1 MLVKLYKFGLECLC
15 LMTYGPH
22 NIVNNL
28 FIIATSEYCI
38 IIVTVQELP
47 IRKER
52 SIMVKRVRKYGEG
65 RMTLC
70 AETGNRCFGRAVYED
85 LHTGGLAVIVSLV
98 SGDFLVDLDTFLN
111 AHRFFED
118 MEVLG

>member
-1 MLVKLYKFGLECLC
+1 
-15 LMTYGPH
+15 
-22 NIVNNL
+22 
-28 FIIATSEYCI
+28 
-38 IIVTVQELP
+38 
-47 IRKER
+47 
-52 SIMVKRVRKYGEG
+52 MVKRIRKYGEG

-85 LHTGGLAVIVSLV
+85 LQTGGLAVIVSLV

>member
-1 MLVKLYKFGLECLC
+1 
-15 LMTYGPH
+15 
-22 NIVNNL
+22 
-28 FIIATSEYCI
+28 
-38 IIVTVQELP
+38 
-47 IRKER
+47 
-52 SIMVKRVRKYGEG
+52 MVKRVRKYGEA
-65 RMTLC
+65 RMTIC
-70 AETGNRCFGRAVYED
+70 AETGNRCFGRIVYED

>member
-1 MLVKLYKFGLECLC
+1 
-15 LMTYGPH
+15 
-22 NIVNNL
+22 
-28 FIIATSEYCI
+28 
-38 IIVTVQELP
+38 
-47 IRKER
+47 
-52 SIMVKRVRKYGEG
+52 MVKRIRKYGEG

-98 SGDFLVDLDTFLN
+98 SGDFLVNLETFLN

-118 MEVLG
+118 MEAIEK

>member
-1 MLVKLYKFGLECLC
+1 MRRTG
-15 LMTYGPH
+15 

-28 FIIATSEYCI
+28 FKIVMREYRI
-38 IIVTVQELP
+38 IIVTVRELP

-52 SIMVKRVRKYGEG
+52 SVMVKRVRKYGEG

-70 AETGNRCFGRAVYED
+70 AETGNRCFGKTVYED
-85 LHTGGLAVIVSLV
+85 LQTGDLAVIISLV

-118 MEVLG
+118 MEAPR

>member
-1 MLVKLYKFGLECLC
+1 MFTNTALAVKHLEKFVKAFNG
-15 LMTYGPH
+15 
-22 NIVNNL
+22 
-28 FIIATSEYCI
+28 
-38 IIVTVQELP
+38 
-47 IRKER
+47 RKER

-85 LHTGGLAVIVSLV
+85 LHTGGLAVIVSLA
-98 SGDFLVDLDTFLN
+98 SGDFLVDLDIFLN

>member
-1 MLVKLYKFGLECLC
+1 MSRDWEIDAAI
-15 LMTYGPH
+15 T
-22 NIVNNL
+22 I
-28 FIIATSEYCI
+28 
-38 IIVTVQELP
+38 
-47 IRKER
+47 
-52 SIMVKRVRKYGEG
+52 KRVRKYGEG

-70 AETGNRCFGRAVYED
+70 ADTGNRCFGRTVYED
-85 LHTGGLAVIVSLV
+85 LQTGDLAVIISLV